1 MAQKLTVYSLSCT
14 HSIEHLCTHV
24 ATTTLQSLQQEGRS
38 CRQELYVGTN
48 KDITTAQKT
57 RATQPTFS
65 FPSPLHHSASAPL
78 LPALVSFARSVCCR
92 NLTLNQSRGSGVCP
106 CDVVF
111 FRPHSRSCTSE
122 TCSCFF
128 VESRWILWAFFRPV
142 CRDTKWVN
150 P

>member
-1 MAQKLTVYSLSCT
+1 MYSLSCT
-14 HSIEHLCTHV
+14 HV
-24 ATTTLQSLQQEGRS
+24 ATYNNPSKLATRRL
-38 CRQELYVGTN
+38 CRQELYAGTN
-48 KDITTAQKT
+48 KEINTAQKT
-57 RATQPTFS
+57 RVTQPTFS

-92 NLTLNQSRGSGVCP
+92 NQTLNQSWGSGVCP

-122 TCSCFF
+122 TYSCFF
-128 VESRWILWAFFRPV
+128 VESRWILWAFFCPV
-142 CRDTKWVN
+142 WQDTKWVN